1 VKVGDLVRYKDTISD
16 DVGII
21 AKIFPMGG
29 PDSVR
34 FGSIFGRRVHVIT
47 TTGLR
52 QYSEKQLEV
61 ISEGG

>member
-1 VKVGDLVRYKDTISD
+1 MKVGDLVRFKNMIRE

-21 AKIFPMGG
+21 TEIFPMS
-29 PDSVR
+29 DNSVR

-52 QYSEKQLEV
+52 QFSEKKLEV
-61 ISEGG
+61 ISESR

>member
-1 VKVGDLVRYKDTISD
+1 MKVGDLVRYKDTIRE

-21 AKIFPMGG
+21 TKIFPMG
-29 PDSVR
+29 DNSVR

-52 QYSEKQLEV
+52 QFSEKNLEV
-61 ISEGG
+61 LNESR

>member
-1 VKVGDLVRYKDTISD
+1 MKVGDLVRFENTIRE

-21 AKIFPMGG
+21 TKIFPMG
-29 PDSVR
+29 DNSVR

-52 QYSEKQLEV
+52 QFSEKKLEV
-61 ISEGG
+61 ISEGR